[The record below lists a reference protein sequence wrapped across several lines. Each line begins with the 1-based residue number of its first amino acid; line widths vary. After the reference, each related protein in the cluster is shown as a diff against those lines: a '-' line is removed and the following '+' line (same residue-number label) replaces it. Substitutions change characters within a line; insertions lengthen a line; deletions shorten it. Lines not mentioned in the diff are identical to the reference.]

1 MGGVDMFDQLLGSYR
16 PVIKGKKWWWP
27 LFVNVVNITVVAAFR
42 FYQHLHK
49 ADSVNHLN
57 FRREVVLCLLKK
69 DFTDDSSG
77 SIPGARVGATGGG
90 HHAILPMDIRTDGV
104 GHINEPTSSGR
115 CTVCHGST
123 RNKCRK
129 CNVRLHFAHGK
140 NCFDFYHLH

>member
-1 MGGVDMFDQLLGSYR
+1 MFNEDSEFKLETVEIVEIGDTVQSNGR
-16 PVIKGKKWWWP
+16 M
-27 LFVNVVNITVVAAFR
+27 LFK

-49 ADSVNHLN
+49 ADYVNHLN